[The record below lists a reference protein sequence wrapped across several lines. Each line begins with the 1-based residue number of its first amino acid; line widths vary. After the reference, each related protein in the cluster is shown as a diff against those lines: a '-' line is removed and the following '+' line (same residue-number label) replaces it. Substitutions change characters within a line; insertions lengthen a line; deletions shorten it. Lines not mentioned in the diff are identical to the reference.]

1 MGYFYSL
8 KSDVGLEWVGDGLR
22 VGLLTALGAADL
34 GALLTL
40 ASRWRLSLKI
50 REGCLGSGPS
60 LLLRALMGDETQVF
74 STPGHAMEGAQANT
88 SAP

>member
-1 MGYFYSL
+1 M
-8 KSDVGLEWVGDGLR
+8 GLEWVGDGLR

-74 STPGHAMEGAQANT
+74 LLLGMLWKEPRPTPLHHEWDRHRLK
-88 SAP
+88 P